1 MQTDVCADTHL
12 AALSLHGAPMV
23 NVPLLILESGNGY
36 RLHPTM
42 SRRSGHFRTAESF
55 QAFIGMQ
62 VSRNNN
68 ANL

>member
-42 SRRSGHFRTAESF
+42 SSRSGHFRTAESF
-55 QAFIGMQ
+55 
-62 VSRNNN
+62 
-68 ANL
+68 